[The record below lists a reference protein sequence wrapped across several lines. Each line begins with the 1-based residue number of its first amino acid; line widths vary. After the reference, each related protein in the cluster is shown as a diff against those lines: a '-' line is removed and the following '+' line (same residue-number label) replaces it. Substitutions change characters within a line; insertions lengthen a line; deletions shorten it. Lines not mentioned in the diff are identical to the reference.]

1 MVNICFSF
9 PAQTRSSVIVAEVTL
24 ADNGLGLMPLVY
36 SPPSLLH
43 LYADKTI
50 RVQVCGPPSGPPSGS
65 PVHWS
70 VTLRGATTIDA
81 QLI

>member
-1 MVNICFSF
+1 MYFLNNGERLFF
-9 PAQTRSSVIVAEVTL
+9 LAQTPSNVIVAEVTL

-50 RVQVCGPPSGPPSGS
+50 RVRVRGPGPAFRDLLHLKGFP
-65 PVHWS
+65 
-70 VTLRGATTIDA
+70 A
-81 QLI
+81 